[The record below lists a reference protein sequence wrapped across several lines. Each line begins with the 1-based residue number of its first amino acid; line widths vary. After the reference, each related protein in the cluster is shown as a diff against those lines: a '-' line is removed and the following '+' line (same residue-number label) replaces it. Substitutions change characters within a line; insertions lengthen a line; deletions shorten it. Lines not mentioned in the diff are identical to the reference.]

1 MEKQEEG
8 TKQRAGKYRTWDGE
22 MATLNN
28 DEDPGFFEVHNKTTL
43 MELMARKNKILQFH
57 EE

>member
-8 TKQRAGKYRTWDGE
+8 TKQTAGKYRTWDGE
-22 MATLNN
+22 MAALNN
-28 DEDPGFFEVHNKTTL
+28 DEDPRFFEVHNKTTL